1 MTPRIADVVAAG
13 AYPQPSD
20 LSPRDIAVRFFSPL
34 ASRLDSGD
42 TAFPVALPFW
52 SALPPAMR
60 RPLERTALTLGAAL
74 QPARIGLEL
83 IPATTLAGDH
93 PASILG
99 PAYVAP
105 EPVLYLPGGPP
116 PPAYGAGAFRP
127 GVNLLVGD
135 RSNVAR
141 IGQLKHRLPFVTF
154 AGTGV
159 GPWLNQQL
167 EAAGVREDELYWI
180 NAYDAAGA
188 ATDPAVIKALQPRKV
203 IALGK
208 LAERWLIDAGMPH
221 AAVILSPSEWRQEFK
236 REPYPVGRIIRE
248 GMQ

>member
-13 AYPQPSD
+13 PYPKSD

-52 SALPPAMR
+52 PALPPAMR

-74 QPARIGLEL
+74 QPARSGPEL
-83 IPATTLAGDH
+83 VPTGPLNAAGV
-93 PASILG
+93 PT
-99 PAYVAP
+99 
-105 EPVLYLPGGPP
+105 LYLPGGPP

-127 GVNLLVGD
+127 GVTLLVGD

-180 NAYDAAGA
+180 NAYDAAGG
-188 ATDPAVIKALQPRKV
+188 ATDPGVIKSLRPRKV

-208 LAERWLIDAGMPH
+208 LAERWALDAG
-221 AAVILSPSEWRQEFK
+221 AAYEVLLSPAEWRHEFK

-248 GMQ
+248 GAQ